1 MAMPAPQ
8 TTTPLTALEA
18 VVLDTET
25 TGLDATTDRL
35 VQIGALVV
43 RGGALR
49 EEERFE
55 TLVNPGVS
63 IPPSSTAIH
72 GIHDEDVA
80 AAPAPGPA
88 LSELLAF
95 LAERPV
101 IGYAIAF
108 DLEVLARAA
117 EAEGAEWAPP
127 TALDVRPLARLVAP
141 SLADHGLDALCA
153 WAGIE
158 NRRRHSAIGDA
169 AATAELFLHLIPLL
183 RERDIRTLA
192 DAEAACLTV
201 EHRDAKRRGEVAG
214 AAPRPSPDKAA
225 RALPHLDTYAFSTT
239 VAEAMSAPPVVV
251 SGARTVGETLDLLME
266 KGISSVFVED
276 SGDGTLGIVTERDL
290 LRALAAERAAAFDTR
305 LDGLKSMP
313 LQCVRAEDP
322 IYRAIGRLDRMNIRH
337 LAVRD
342 RAGTLVGAV
351 TMRNLLR
358 HRIGAAMA
366 LGDEIE
372 AAADEVD
379 LGLAWSK
386 VPAVARSLLEQ
397 DVRVDFISSVIS
409 SEIRSL
415 TKRAAMMGEARLE
428 AEDRGPAPHPYA
440 LLVLGS
446 AGRGESL
453 ISADQDNALVI
464 DAETLTPDADAWF
477 ADLGAHI
484 ADILDGVGI
493 VYCKGGVMAKN
504 ATWRRTSRA
513 WRALID
519 DWVTRQS
526 PEDLLNVD
534 IFFDAITVHGEERLG
549 REIWEY
555 GFEAGG
561 RSRSFLR
568 ALEGTLAGWQPPL
581 GLFGGFRTG
590 TDERVDLKL
599 GGLFPIVSAARILS
613 IKTGRPEHGTAA
625 RYLAAAA
632 ADAISDSIAKSL
644 AKAQQTVL
652 SAILAQQL
660 KDAQE
665 GRRPGSKVDPKLLD
679 KPARA
684 ELREAVRRASDAI
697 QLVREGMI

>member
-1 MAMPAPQ
+1 MAMSAPQ

-43 RGGALR
+43 RGAALR
-49 EEERFE
+49 EEECFE

-80 AAPAPGPA
+80 AAPAPGEA
-88 LSELLAF
+88 LSALLDF
-95 LAERPV
+95 LAGRPV

-108 DLEVLARAA
+108 DLEVLAREA
-117 EAEGAEWAPP
+117 EAQNTDWPRV
-127 TALDVRPLARLVAP
+127 TALDVRPLARIVAP

-158 NRRRHSAIGDA
+158 NRGRHSAMGDA

-183 RERDIRTLA
+183 RAKDIRTLA
-192 DAEAACLTV
+192 EAEAACLTV
-201 EHRDAKRRGEVAG
+201 EHRDAKRRGEIAG
-214 AAPRPSPDKAA
+214 APPRPSPDKAA

-251 SGARTVGETLDLLME
+251 SGECRVAEALDLLME

-276 SGDGTLGIVTERDL
+276 QGGGEPGIVTERDL
-290 LRALAAERAAAFDTR
+290 LRILAAEGEAAFDNR
-305 LDGLKSMP
+305 LDGLMSTP
-313 LQCVRAEDP
+313 LQWVLDKDP
-322 IYRAIGRLDRMNIRH
+322 VYRAIGRLDRMHIRH

-342 RAGTLVGAV
+342 RTGTLVGAV

-386 VPAVARSLLEQ
+386 VPAVARSLQEQ
-397 DVRVDFISSVIS
+397 EVRVEFISSVIS
-409 SEIRSL
+409 SEIRTL
-415 TKRAAMMGEARLE
+415 TKRAAVMGEARLE
-428 AEDRGPAPHPYA
+428 AAGRGPPPHPYA

-464 DAETLTPDADAWF
+464 DAETLSPDADAWF
-477 ADLGAHI
+477 AELGEHI
-484 ADILDGVGI
+484 ADILDGIGI
-493 VYCKGGVMAKN
+493 VYCKGGVMAQN
-504 ATWRRTSRA
+504 ATWRRTSAA
-513 WRALID
+513 WRALIE
-519 DWVTRQS
+519 DWVARQR

-549 REIWEY
+549 REVWEY
-555 GFEAGG
+555 GFQLGA

-568 ALEGTLAGWQPPL
+568 ALEGTLANWQAPL

-590 TDERVDLKL
+590 ADDRIDLKL
-599 GGLFPIVSAARILS
+599 GALFPIVSAARILS
-613 IKTGRPEHGTAA
+613 IKIGTPAHGTPE
-625 RYLAAAA
+625 RYQAAAA
-632 ADAISDSIAKSL
+632 ADAISGTVARDL
-644 AKAQQTVL
+644 AKAQQTIL
-652 SAILAQQL
+652 AAILAQQL
-660 KDAQE
+660 QDALE
-665 GRRPGSKVDPKLLD
+665 GRRPGSKVDPRILD
-679 KPARA
+679 KAGRA
-684 ELREAVRRASDAI
+684 ELRDAIRRASDAV